1 MIMRAHLKPLTST
14 LFALALSLHSLSVHA
29 DIDAHRLY
37 LAARG
42 DIPWQSLNPEEQR
55 ALQRHRGNWDDYDPD
70 RQQGMRRGAQRYLNL
85 PPDKRREVEQQRR
98 KYEQLSPQERQRLR
112 KEYQRQNKR

>member
-1 MIMRAHLKPLTST
+1 MTMRAHLKPLTSILFT
-14 LFALALSLHSLSVHA
+14 LTLSLSGLPLHA
-29 DIDAHRLY
+29 GVDAQRLY

-42 DIPWQSLNPEEQR
+42 EIPWQSLSPEEQR
-55 ALQRHRGNWDDYDPD
+55 ALQRHRGNWGDYDHE
-70 RQQGMRRGAQRYLNL
+70 RQKDMRKGAQRYLEL

-112 KEYQRQNKR
+112 KEYQRQRR

>member
-1 MIMRAHLKPLTST
+1 MTMRAHLKPLAST
-14 LFALALSLHSLSVHA
+14 LFTLTLSLSSLPAHA

-55 ALQRHRGNWDDYDPD
+55 ALQRHRDNWEDYDSE
-70 RQQGMRRGAQRYLNL
+70 RQQDMRRGAQRYLKL
-85 PPDKRREVEQQRR
+85 PPDKRRAVEQKRLE
-98 KYEQLSPQERQRLR
+98 YEQLSPQERQRLR
-112 KEYQRQNKR
+112 KEYQRQNR